1 VKKDLTIALIAI
13 LVILAA
19 TFAIARVRPDLP
31 LTPSQPYAEKAVALT
46 SAPKSGKVIMH
57 VNGEAITEDEYNAFV
72 SAIPEEQRAGVMN
85 NPQGKRLVAN
95 EMAKIKLLQQEA
107 ARLGVENDPE
117 IRSQLEMSNAQV
129 LALRALQ
136 KLVQPKV
143 EQMVREEYEQEKKDA
158 IELWQIAVAYTGGQ
172 YPVRDGSQRPPE
184 LAMQK
189 ATAIVARLKG
199 GQDFGQ
205 LARAESDDPQSAAN
219 GGSLGAIRR
228 EMLPPEI
235 AAALAAIKPGQI
247 SNPVR
252 TPLGV
257 HVFRYQQPTLESMR
271 PALQQRAQQRAMQ
284 ETMESLQTRAK
295 IEFDPSF
302 FPPAPAQ
309 PQQPGGKLPGTR

>member
-1 VKKDLTIALIAI
+1 MKKDLTLALIAI
-13 LVILAA
+13 LIIAAA

-31 LTPSQPYAEKAVALT
+31 LTPSQPYAEKAVGKTA
-46 SAPKSGKVIMH
+46 APKTGKVIMH
-57 VNGEAITEDEYNAFV
+57 VNGEAITEDEFNSFV
-72 SAIPEEQRAGVMN
+72 NAIPDEQRAGVMA
-85 NPQGKRLVAN
+85 NPEGKRLVAN
-95 EMAKIKLLQQEA
+95 EIAKLKLLEQEA
-107 ARLGVENDPE
+107 SRLGVADDPE
-117 IRSQLEMSNAQV
+117 IRRQLDMSNAQV
-129 LALRALQ
+129 LAVRALQ

-143 EQMVREEYEQEKKDA
+143 DQMVREEFEQEKKDA
-158 IELWQIAVAYTGGQ
+158 IELSQIAVAYTGGQ

-189 ATAIVARLKG
+189 ANAIVARLKA

-205 LARAESDDPQSAAN
+205 LARAESDDPQSAAK

-252 TPLGV
+252 TPLGI

-284 ETMESLQTRAK
+284 ETMESLQKQAK
-295 IEFDPSF
+295 IEYDPSF

-309 PQQPGGKLPGTR
+309 PQQPGVTLPGTR

>member
-1 VKKDLTIALIAI
+1 MKKDLTIALIAI

-19 TFAIARVRPDLP
+19 AFAIARVRPDLP
-31 LTPSQPYAEKAVALT
+31 LTPTQPYAEKAVAKA

-57 VNGEAITEDEYNAFV
+57 VNGEPITEDEFNAFLN
-72 SAIPEEQRAGVMN
+72 AIPEEQRAGVMA

-95 EMAKIKLLQQEA
+95 EIAKLKLLEQEA
-107 ARLGVENDPE
+107 ARLGVADDPD
-117 IRSQLEMSNAQV
+117 IRRQLDMSNAQV

-143 EQMVREEYEQEKKDA
+143 EQMVREEFEQEKKDA
-158 IELWQIAVAYTGGQ
+158 IELSQIAVAYTGGQ
-172 YPVRDGSQRPPE
+172 YPVRDGSQRSPE

-189 ATAIVARLKG
+189 ATAIAARLKG
-199 GQDFGQ
+199 GADFGE
-205 LARAESDDPQSAAN
+205 LARAESDDAQSAAN

-235 AAALAAIKPGQI
+235 AGALAAIKPGQI

-257 HVFRYQQPTLESMR
+257 HVFRYQQPTLDSMR

-284 ETMESLQTRAK
+284 ETMDALQKQAK
-295 IEFDPSF
+295 IEFDPAF
-302 FPPAPAQ
+302 FPQA
-309 PQQPGGKLPGTR
+309 GGKIPGTR